1 MVTYKDSVF
10 LNVPFDQTY
19 RPLLQAAV
27 FAIYDCGFVA
37 RCTLED
43 DDASRVRVD
52 KIYDLISESKY
63 GIHDIS
69 RVTLDHVNRLPRFNM
84 PLELGLWLGAKRF
97 GGKKDKQK
105 RALVL
110 DKLPHRYQI
119 FCSDIAGQ
127 DATFHSNDAAIVI
140 RRIRDWLRN
149 SPDYKDVAFPGA
161 DTLVDRYLRFREQLP
176 ALCRDQ
182 GLNLKS
188 LEFNDY
194 ATLVSGWLIVNP
206 M

>member
-1 MVTYKDSVF
+1 
-10 LNVPFDQTY
+10 
-19 RPLLQAAV
+19 
-27 FAIYDCGFVA
+27 
-37 RCTLED
+37 
-43 DDASRVRVD
+43 
-52 KIYDLISESKY
+52 
-63 GIHDIS
+63 
-69 RVTLDHVNRLPRFNM
+69 M

-97 GGKKDKQK
+97 GSKRDRQK

-127 DATFHSNDAAIVI
+127 DAASHNNDTATVI

-149 SPDYKDVAFPGA
+149 SPEYKNAAFASA
-161 DTLVDRYLRFREQLP
+161 DILINRYLSFRAQLP
-176 ALCRDQ
+176 AQCRDR
-182 GLNLKS
+182 GLNFKS

-206 M
+206 K

>member
-1 MVTYKDSVF
+1 M
-10 LNVPFDQTY
+10 
-19 RPLLQAAV
+19 
-27 FAIYDCGFVA
+27 FAISDCGFVA
-37 RCTLED
+37 RCALED

-69 RVTLDHVNRLPRFNM
+69 RVTLDHVNHLPRFNM

-97 GGKKDKQK
+97 GAKRDKQK

-110 DKLPHRYQI
+110 DKLPYRYRI

-127 DATFHSNDAAIVI
+127 DATSHNNDTATVI

-149 SPDYKDVAFPGA
+149 SPDYKNVAFLSA
-161 DTLVDRYLRFREQLP
+161 DTLVDRYLRFRAQLP
-176 ALCRDQ
+176 ALCRVQ

-188 LEFNDY
+188 LAFNDY
-194 ATLVSGWLIVNP
+194 ATLVAGWLIVNP
-206 M
+206 K